1 MKYGKIEK
9 MNEVRKMM
17 TTIVSLLD
25 KIFEEKNMP
34 VERQEIDGDLALY
47 ILNYQL
53 KPNHLLRME
62 MICPKDLTRADVQ
75 MTYRYVSML
84 PRYEKRHDV
93 LEIINDFNET
103 DSGYYTFYLAN
114 DGEIYA
120 RTLIRSGLDVEGIF
134 EIMYQGPFIISH
146 ILPKLEQI
154 IGEFSNV

>member
-1 MKYGKIEK
+1 
-9 MNEVRKMM
+9 M
-17 TTIVSLLD
+17 TSIVSLLD
-25 KIFEEKNMP
+25 QLFEEKKMP
-34 VERQEIDGDLALY
+34 VERQEIEGDLALY

-62 MICPKDLTRADVQ
+62 LICPKDITRADVQ
-75 MTYRYVSML
+75 MTYRYVTML
-84 PRYEKRHDV
+84 SRYEKRNEVLDV
-93 LEIINDFNET
+93 INDFNEI

-114 DGEIYA
+114 DGEVYA

-146 ILPKLEQI
+146 ILPKLEGI